1 MKLSE
6 ALQELSN
13 FFRTKEAQD
22 LLNIIDGE
30 QGNIYKSVK
39 ILYYACILL
48 ICFGVSL
55 SLCSVSFLFRVLTCI
70 FLFAFIILTSAY
82 MTDEETIKQYGEY
95 GKELLKNMI
104 SYIFPFLQ
112 TNTTDTIDIA
122 KIKESKIF
130 PVFFAY
136 FNDDTITGE
145 YENAKIKIA
154 ESTLS
159 YFFTGTSKKMNLKNI
174 DPKAFTVPVILFTLG
189 LFVFPNLR
197 FIFPD
202 LIYGTGIQPKLPM
215 ILILLNW
222 TILVVYLIIQKF
234 KGVIVDIEFNKNFS
248 GHTIIVP
255 KNIMP
260 HSLGKEYKKVL
271 LEDVNFMKEYNVY
284 STSQIDARYILTTAF
299 IKRFHDIKLSFNVKS
314 LKCSFKHNK
323 MLIAIATKKDLFSI
337 FDYSFS
343 THKPKPA
350 KTNCQRAFNEV
361 YSLLAIIQVLKLN
374 KKIGL

>member
-1 MKLSE
+1 MPEWLKGADCKSAVARLRWFESTPAHTNKDSE
-6 ALQELSN
+6 RGL
-13 FFRTKEAQD
+13 FF
-22 LLNIIDGE
+22 G
-30 QGNIYKSVK
+30 
-39 ILYYACILL
+39 
-48 ICFGVSL
+48 GVFSPPWWF
-55 SLCSVSFLFRVLTCI
+55 SPPFKT
-70 FLFAFIILTSAY
+70 
-82 MTDEETIKQYGEY
+82 
-95 GKELLKNMI
+95 LKNMI

-112 TNTTDTIDIA
+112 TNTADTIDIA

-159 YFFTGTSKKMNLKNI
+159 YFLTGTSKKMNLKNI
-174 DPKAFTVPVILFTLG
+174 DPKAFIVPVILCILG

-202 LIYGTGIQPKLPM
+202 LIYGPGIQPKLPI

-222 TILVVYLIIQKF
+222 TLLVAYLIIQKF

-260 HSLGKEYKKVL
+260 PSLGKEYKKVL

-284 STSQIDARYILTTAF
+284 STSQIEARYILTTAF

-337 FDYSFS
+337 FNYSFS